1 MAKAVTY
8 RYVKCVKIAIS
19 YINSF
24 FIFLLV
30 NIAAVMAEEGSI
42 GIISISQCPGI
53 GHLSRRSDIAA
64 DHISKCISTFLTGLH
79 KLQNGTDIGKF
90 ICKSKVYKTAG
101 IDYQNYILIRLTD
114 LGKQCFFFCCDQI
127 IAFRHGSVCIFTG
140 NSAQD
145 KNCDV
150 SSICPCSF
158 YIDGTS
164 AGHLKLRCGVGTKEI
179 IVIFRQAFEN
189 LIPPVFSCLNI
200 LGIIVI
206 QPLFAGYFIACIY
219 HTLINIYTVTFI
231 YITGSGATLDG
242 FDRTGTVKSDSDSF
256 RQRKKVLIIL

>member
-79 KLQNGTDIGKF
+79 KLDNAVNIGIF
-90 ICKSKVYKTAG
+90 FHKTKIHQSAG
-101 IDYQNYILIRLTD
+101 IDDKHNMLIASAN
-114 LGKQCFFFCCDQI
+114 LGKQRFFFLCNKI
-127 IAFRHGSVCIFTG
+127 ISLCIMSVGIFSRHT
-140 NSAQD
+140 
-145 KNCDV
+145 
-150 SSICPCSF
+150 
-158 YIDGTS
+158 T
-164 AGHLKLRCGVGTKEI
+164 
-179 IVIFRQAFEN
+179 
-189 LIPPVFSCLNI
+189 
-200 LGIIVI
+200 
-206 QPLFAGYFIACIY
+206 
-219 HTLINIYTVTFI
+219 
-231 YITGSGATLDG
+231 
-242 FDRTGTVKSDSDSF
+242 
-256 RQRKKVLIIL
+256 